1 MQDQY
6 KELTDNQIVFFGY
19 LNLITNGRDIEK
31 SIVHYLLIYLNFIPK
46 EEEPNYLFLS
56 RVIEALNM
64 INMIKIK

>member
-31 SIVHYLLIYLNFIPK
+31 SIVQYLLIYLNFIPK